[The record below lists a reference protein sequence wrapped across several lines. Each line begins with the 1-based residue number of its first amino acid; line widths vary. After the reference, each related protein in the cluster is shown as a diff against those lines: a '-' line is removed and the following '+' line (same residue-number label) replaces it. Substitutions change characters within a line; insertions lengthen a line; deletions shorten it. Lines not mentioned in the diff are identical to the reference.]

1 MAKNKTLVDM
11 AIYHLECEGYD
22 YAAQAIC
29 RLRDENVRLKAMLAS
44 GVERGE
50 TQQEPEPGQTNEPNG
65 VDIQEIT
72 HQDYWRAQLK
82 GKPTDFAQNLID
94 QLTHRIKM
102 ARNRPDE

>member
-29 RLRDENVRLKAMLAS
+29 RMRDENVRLKAMLA
-44 GVERGE
+44 
-50 TQQEPEPGQTNEPNG
+50 NG
-65 VDIQEIT
+65 VDVQEIT

>member
-11 AIYHLECEGYD
+11 AIYHLESEGYD

-29 RLRDENVRLKAMLAS
+29 RMRDENVRLKAMLA
-44 GVERGE
+44 
-50 TQQEPEPGQTNEPNG
+50 NG
-65 VDIQEIT
+65 VDVQEIT
-72 HQDYWRAQLK
+72 HQDYWKAQLK

-102 ARNRPDE
+102 ARSRPDE

>member
-1 MAKNKTLVDM
+1 MTNKTFL
-11 AIYHLECEGYD
+11 D
-22 YAAQAIC
+22 YAIHNLEAAGEIAQAAAV
-29 RLRDENVRLKAMLAS
+29 RRMRNENVRLKAMLA
-44 GVERGE
+44 
-50 TQQEPEPGQTNEPNG
+50 NG
-65 VDIQEIT
+65 VDVQEIT